1 MSQVV
6 CRFQV
11 SSVLTIPF
19 WAKPMSAIVPCTG
32 NSIVI
37 TSLGI
42 CSACITIDNPW
53 VWAIPYESVHL

>member
-11 SSVLTIPF
+11 SSVHTTPF
-19 WAKPMSAIVPCTG
+19 WAEPMSAIIPCTG

-42 CSACITIDNPW
+42 CSACCIIID
-53 VWAIPYESVHL
+53 